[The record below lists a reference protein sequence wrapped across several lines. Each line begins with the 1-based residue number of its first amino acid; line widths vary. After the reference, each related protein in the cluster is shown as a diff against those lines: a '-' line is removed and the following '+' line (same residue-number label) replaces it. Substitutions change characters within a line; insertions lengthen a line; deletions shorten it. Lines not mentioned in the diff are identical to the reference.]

1 MPIVPFADTSR
12 CAPNHSTAVTPV
24 TYLVPALHGNHA
36 FSRVRKSF
44 TAHKDSVRR
53 KMPQLSPLVPT
64 RERTYNG
71 YFSFMPFSFSCLR
84 CGRIAGLLLLALLSA
99 SGMQAQERADC
110 RAFRSAVL
118 HSAVRYCVYLPAS
131 YSAADAKT
139 RKYPVLYLLHGLGG
153 NEQAMALDGEWTTLQ
168 DLRRDH
174 LVGEFLVVAPDGWD
188 TFYINSRD
196 GKTPYSDFFL
206 REFVPFIEHTYRIRS
221 ERAAR
226 GITGFSMGG
235 YGALRMAFAHPELF
249 GSVSSHSGALMRDP
263 PRGVSAGASSGNLGA
278 QLLAKVFGNPIDGQF
293 WDLNSPFVLARKN
306 AAPLLKM
313 KIYFDCGTEDSYGF
327 YRGASELDETLD
339 SLKIPHEFHLYP
351 GGHSVSYLL
360 AHRDASFE
368 FHWREFQSAK

>member
-1 MPIVPFADTSR
+1 M
-12 CAPNHSTAVTPV
+12 
-24 TYLVPALHGNHA
+24 A
-36 FSRVRKSF
+36 FSF
-44 TAHKDSVRR
+44 
-53 KMPQLSPLVPT
+53 
-64 RERTYNG
+64 
-71 YFSFMPFSFSCLR
+71 LR
-84 CGRIAGLLLLALLSA
+84 HRIGRIAGLLLLTLLA
-99 SGMQAQERADC
+99 ATGTRAQERADC
-110 RAFRSAVL
+110 RAFHSVLLRS
-118 HSAVRYCVYLPAS
+118 SVRYCVYLPAS
-131 YSAADAKT
+131 YSAPDART

-206 REFVPFIEHTYRIRS
+206 REFMPFIERTYRIRS

-249 GSVSSHSGALMRDP
+249 GSASSHSGALMRDP
-263 PRGVSAGASSGNLGA
+263 PRGVSAGASSGNLVA
-278 QLLAKVFGNPIDGQF
+278 QLLAKVFGNPIDAKF
-293 WDLNSPFVLARKN
+293 WELNSPFVLARKN
-306 AAPLLKM
+306 VAFLLKM

-327 YRGASELDETLD
+327 YRGASELHETLD

-351 GGHSVSYLL
+351 GGHNVSYLL
-360 AHRDASFE
+360 AHRGASFE
-368 FHWREFQSAK
+368 FHWREFQLAK